1 MALTLAD
8 ILVPALSDADS
19 SETFLSLS
27 VTVEGLPAA
36 GVAGEGFDLGDIAGL
51 PAGVTPVLGTGA
63 DGTQTLSF
71 VIPAGLPKGT
81 PEDIYAGIV
90 LTLPTDF
97 STTNRS
103 DLGDSDTA
111 RPLTLTLRGA
121 DRRRPGPRHRH
132 AHRWHPAHQPRHRHH
147 RHAGLAID
155 LPATV
160 TVAEDGGVVNG
171 TGGVTLDLGLD
182 PSVTDDDGS
191 ETADTSDP
199 RFAAEVT
206 VTFTDLPAGATTNI
220 PGLNPVT
227 GIWTGSVADAQTLT
241 LSVPANYAGT
251 IRVEVTLTSPEGS
264 VTTSQT
270 LIVTPVPDVII
281 AGDLLGARPTTWSAC
296 RCRMWRSACPTRTRP
311 SAKPRSPSPACPR
324 AQSWWM
330 DRARRWAPAELSLTA
345 RSR

>member
-1 MALTLAD
+1 MAPLRTRRD
-8 ILVPALSDADS
+8 I
-19 SETFLSLS
+19 
-27 VTVEGLPAA
+27 
-36 GVAGEGFDLGDIAGL
+36 DITD
-51 PAGVTPVLGTGA
+51 TP
-63 DGTQTLSF
+63 D
-71 VIPAGLPKGT
+71 
-81 PEDIYAGIV
+81 
-90 LTLPTDF
+90 
-97 STTNRS
+97 
-103 DLGDSDTA
+103 
-111 RPLTLTLRGA
+111 
-121 DRRRPGPRHRH
+121 
-132 AHRWHPAHQPRHRHH
+132 
-147 RHAGLAID
+147 LAID

-191 ETADTSDP
+191 ETADTYDP

-251 IRVEVTLTSPEGS
+251 IPVEVTLTSPEGS

-281 AGDLLGARPTTWSAC
+281 AGDLLGAETDDVVSLPLSDVAVSLPTQRDPQRSHDHRHRPAPGRRAGGWIGHAAGHQPNSA
-296 RCRMWRSACPTRTRP
+296 
-311 SAKPRSPSPACPR
+311 
-324 AQSWWM
+324 
-330 DRARRWAPAELSLTA
+330 
-345 RSR
+345 